1 MNTENLHS
9 PLKEGAEG
17 VKWQLG
23 VAYFLV
29 AEKWNSIHWDW
40 DDGIHQ
46 QTPIKNGNG
55 IKI

>member
-1 MNTENLHS
+1 MENLHS

-29 AEKWNSIHWDW
+29 AEKWDW

-46 QTPIKNGNG
+46 QTPIENGNG